1 MKKQKHT
8 NNCMSRQNLDTT
20 VYISTVEVK
29 IYVDNELDSIEQDRR
44 VLYTDYNTLV
54 SELRRL
60 EDLYPA
66 PSYRFDILIEVGD
79 TFEFPRLTREV
90 YNTHRPLRHIF
101 MRVYKYTLPERPW
114 VRRAG

>member
-79 TFEFPRLTREV
+79 TFEFPRLTR
-90 YNTHRPLRHIF
+90 HGA
-101 MRVYKYTLPERPW
+101 
-114 VRRAG
+114 RAFAGYVVLDGVHGWDGLQDC